1 MEKIKLEYPIKID
14 ETTYSELT
22 MRRSK
27 VKDRLAV
34 SVMKTSD
41 EEKEINLFANLC
53 EVSPQVIKEL
63 DETDYTKIQKVYM
76 GFFGSAATSDVK

>member
-1 MEKIKLEYPIKID
+1 MEKIKLEYPVKID
-14 ETTYSELT
+14 ETTYTELT

-34 SVMKTSD
+34 SVMKTTD

-76 GFFGSAATSDVK
+76 GFFGPVAISEEK